1 MDAGRNM
8 ARFSRYRGLKNIPI
22 VVRDIAVAN
31 AINGNQ
37 LAAAFPP
44 ARYIFFDTDI
54 KNWVEKWRP

>member
-1 MDAGRNM
+1 MDAGRNI
-8 ARFSRYRGLKNIPI
+8 GLKNIPI
-22 VVRDIAVAN
+22 VRDIVVAN

-54 KNWVEKWRP
+54 KNWVEELRP